1 MRTKLSFAGVVV
13 DSEVTEGRV
22 TVHLSGKN
30 WPISRSGEEDK
41 AGSLK
46 TTPGFLSAGIKGLK

>member
-30 WPISRSGEEDK
+30 RPVSRSSEMNK

-46 TTPGFLSAGIKGLK
+46 TTPGFLPRVSKD